1 MPVTVPGKY
10 LAWEYLIFAEQ
21 MNEQT
26 EGQHGNIQEAP
37 AWETEDKGEG
47 TP

>member
-1 MPVTVPGKY
+1 M
-10 LAWEYLIFAEQ
+10 LAVQ
-21 MNEQT
+21 QGSQQT